1 MRSVKYTES
10 HYPVQAD
17 VLTLFDARSRWILLG
32 NATRGHSLLAEL
44 RILLDSDVLV
54 ADRVSERSFVLL
66 EMYRRRLKDTI
77 IKTVIGE
84 WDQHY
89 GLRMTASPVLSS
101 RRTNF
106 HRSVFKAAMV
116 VRQSVSSVQLI
127 CTSGGYEVL
136 GHTSFISNYC
146 TKLLF
151 ALLHIAASDC
161 SHHQGTVIL

>member
-10 HYPVQAD
+10 HYPMQAD

-54 ADRVSERSFVLL
+54 ADRVSERSFILL
-66 EMYRRRLKDTI
+66 EMYRRRHNDTI

-84 WDQHY
+84 WDQQY

-106 HRSVFKAAMV
+106 HRSILKAVMV
-116 VRQSVSSVQLI
+116 VRQNRALCVKHTVNMHIRQL
-127 CTSGGYEVL
+127 
-136 GHTSFISNYC
+136 
-146 TKLLF
+146 
-151 ALLHIAASDC
+151 
-161 SHHQGTVIL
+161 